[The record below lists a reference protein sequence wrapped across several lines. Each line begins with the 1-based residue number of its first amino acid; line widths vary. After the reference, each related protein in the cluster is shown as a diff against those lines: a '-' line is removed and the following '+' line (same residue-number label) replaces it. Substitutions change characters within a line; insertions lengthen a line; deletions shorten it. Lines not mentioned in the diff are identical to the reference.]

1 MEVQSAINRFE
12 EISDNTGILT
22 NEIKAEPNSEERDE
36 LWDITCVFVKQIY
49 KLDIDNNARQDEI
62 NQLCHYAIVALHWND
77 LMIDDE
83 RFAHDNGRFRRDTI
97 ALAACLF
104 TRLSRDY
111 EHYHFVKGMFIMP
124 HTKGS
129 LLLWTLRSIIDCNQ
143 DNLFNMFK
151 PDFAKEALD
160 EYLDQT
166 MKYGWLKEFASVDD
180 DHPLVAVWFEVY
192 RRFNSGRIPY
202 QFVLNYIWNSS
213 GIPGG
218 LGLLSEDREMNKAY
232 LKEQL
237 EHKQFPSDWSFHCD
251 LAFVYLFFASETDQD
266 LSEKEIIHIKH
277 KICEWLSGDDEEKKD
292 RSEKIYLQAFDLFK
306 QDKSKDRF
314 AFSLENIRTYFYNLW
329 SDETP
334 ENINKHLSLILKGLV
349 TLSEADEKII
359 QEEYEL
365 VEEIRSN
372 WGIDI
377 KLFDEEV
384 EALCNEKTIETTDEV
399 KEEITSE
406 YLENYPGDL
415 YCENSRW
422 DSSEWSDYPMNTKPF
437 ANVFKDGEYK
447 YDDLFRRFTQDEV
460 NLIVSKIKSTGCL
473 IYLSFVRKIL
483 SKKFDMRGLKD
494 PFWFDPFLIS
504 GAFNGAGGLFYFEQN
519 GFYQNTFDNEGEWTD
534 PTDMNLV
541 AHVDCFSDLTVEKGY
556 NNYWDNLLDGEDE
569 EKVTTLDVEWY
580 NPSSGNSGFL
590 SFIQT
595 NGPEYPS
602 TLPIVKAIWD
612 NAWSRVVEKSKAAGC
627 FLLGPPPMP
636 EFFNSWD
643 ELLDWAKTDDSKKT
657 PGKNEDIE
665 TVKTKNDDVSEESS
679 DEEKTPATK
688 QRRASGKKGLTVS
701 GRMSVGRF
709 EKEFEKLFGVR
720 CEVKKGGR
728 YAPDDSSLASLR
740 PKDFKGPKT
749 VDFSVR
755 GNMKVNSVKK
765 KFNECFGLNL
775 QLFIGSRIAPDDA
788 TLASLKK

>member
-1 MEVQSAINRFE
+1 MEIKNAIKRFE
-12 EISDNTGILT
+12 KISDITGILT
-22 NEIKAEPNSEERDE
+22 NEIRVEPNPDDRDE
-36 LWDITCVFVKQIY
+36 LWDIACVFVKQIY

-77 LMIDDE
+77 LMINDE
-83 RFAHDNGRFRRDTI
+83 RFAYDNGRFRRDTI
-97 ALAACLF
+97 ALAVCLF
-104 TRLSRDY
+104 TRLSRNY

-129 LLLWTLRSIIDCNQ
+129 LLMWTLRSIIDCNH

-160 EYLDQT
+160 EYMDQA
-166 MKYGWLKEFASVDD
+166 MNYGYLKELPDNHPIVD
-180 DHPLVAVWFEVY
+180 VWFEIN

-202 QFVLNYIWNSS
+202 QFALNYIWNSS

-329 SDETP
+329 SDDAP

-349 TLSEADEKII
+349 TLAEADEKII

-384 EALCNEKTIETTDEV
+384 ETLCNEKTIETTDEV
-399 KEEITSE
+399 KKEITSE
-406 YLENYPGDL
+406 YLDDYPGDL
-415 YCENSRW
+415 YCKNSRW
-422 DSSEWSDYPMNTKPF
+422 DSSEWSDYPIKIQPF
-437 ANVFKDGEYK
+437 ANVFEDGEYNNS
-447 YDDLFRRFTQDEV
+447 DLFRRFTQDEV
-460 NLIVSKIKSTGCL
+460 DMIVNKIKSTGCL
-473 IYLSFVRKIL
+473 IYLPFIRKIL
-483 SKKFDMRGLKD
+483 NKKFDMRGMKD
-494 PFWFDPFLIS
+494 PFWFDPFIIS
-504 GAFNGAGGLFYFEQN
+504 GALNGCGGLFYFEQN
-519 GFYQNTFDNEGEWTD
+519 GFYQNTINQDGEWAEPD
-534 PTDMNLV
+534 SMNCM
-541 AHVDCFSDLTVEKGY
+541 AHVDSFSELSVEKGY

-580 NPSSGNSGFL
+580 NPNSGNSGFL

-595 NGPEYPS
+595 NGLEYLS

-612 NAWSRVVEKSKAAGC
+612 NAWSRVVEKSKTAGC
-627 FLLGPPPMP
+627 FLLGPPPMR
-636 EFFNSWD
+636 EFFNNWD
-643 ELLDWAKTDDSKKT
+643 ELLAWAKTDDSNKMPGRDGDTETITPKEAKHTDSDGQTSEMTLQQKLVEELLKFYPNADVKKIDVGNYLDIYMSDVHPKWGTHLWFNT
-657 PGKNEDIE
+657 PKAGGIKVGFFCRDKIFIEDVIKRSSDTIE
-665 TVKTKNDDVSEESS
+665 TYSN
-679 DEEKTPATK
+679 
-688 QRRASGKKGLTVS
+688 G
-701 GRMSVGRF
+701 
-709 EKEFEKLFGVR
+709 
-720 CEVKKGGR
+720 
-728 YAPDDSSLASLR
+728 LR
-740 PKDFKGPKT
+740 PLGQPISQT
-749 VDFSVR
+749 VDAAV
-755 GNMKVNSVKK
+755 KVADS
-765 KFNECFGLNL
+765 
-775 QLFIGSRIAPDDA
+775 FIKMLI
-788 TLASLKK
+788 K